1 MLLTYP
7 LPLSPF
13 HRTTGFN
20 LRPVI
25 AASMQRSAIGFP
37 VSPLD
42 GMGDHWA
49 VEVDPLAMGTE
60 CGRRLLS
67 KLVRGP
73 RRRVRV
79 PIPQRGFDIGQ
90 PGGLRA
96 VPHGDGA
103 FFSDVTGYAPI
114 RPRVDG
120 SGQSGSTL
128 RMIGATPGY
137 VVREGLFF
145 TLETRFGS
153 SAHIVTEDAVTDDA
167 GRVEVAFWPMLWR
180 DPADGDHV
188 EMFEPYIEGL
198 VVDQG
203 GQASVGFPAVT
214 TDPFTVEEAG

>member
-20 LRPVI
+20 LRPVF
-25 AASMQRSAIGFP
+25 AASMQRSAVGYP

-60 CGRRLLS
+60 CGRRLLAN
-67 KLVRGP
+67 LVRGP

-90 PGGLRA
+90 PGGSEP
-96 VPHGDGA
+96 VPHADGSLFGDG
-103 FFSDVTGYAPI
+103 SGYAPI
-114 RPRVDG
+114 TPRVDG
-120 SGQSGSTL
+120 AEQSGSIL
-128 RMIGATPGY
+128 RMIGARDGY
-137 VVREGLFF
+137 VVRQGLFF
-145 TLETRFGS
+145 TLETRSGS
-153 SAHIVTEDAVTDDA
+153 SAHIVTDDAVADSA
-167 GRVEVAFWPMLWR
+167 GRVEVSFWPMLWR
-180 DPADGDHV
+180 DPEDGDHV

-198 VVDQG
+198 VIDQG
-203 GQASVGFPAVT
+203 GQASFGFPAVT